1 MSQIQIAADHIAAFH
16 EYLLTVSNQT
26 MEISGYVWDNVVL
39 NEEAF
44 GEGLLAPIRDAIRE
58 HVYPPFGD
66 GLSDE
71 RVKLSAVRDN
81 LWEVGAAL
89 DELDGEV
96 ADYFASTASFQDNEP
111 A

>member
-26 MEISGYVWDNVVL
+26 MDISSYVWDNVAL
-39 NEEAF
+39 NTEAF
-44 GEGLLAPIRDAIRE
+44 GEGLLSPLRE
-58 HVYPPFGD
+58 AFREIACRPLSD

-71 RVKLSAVRDN
+71 RTALDAVRDN
-81 LWEVGAAL
+81 LWEVGAAF

-96 ADYFASTASFQDNEP
+96 ADYYRETASFQDE
-111 A
+111 